1 MGICGVRPG
10 LGALVARRR
19 SAWLASRIVCSTT
32 LLLLILVPRWAGAQ
46 NSAPDHEFRD
56 PRVVRLAGLITA
68 ARDRVNQGQVT
79 DGLDRLQIV
88 LDQSGD
94 TFYRAPGSSRSVS
107 LRRHVALLFHSLTP
121 EVHAAYERRFGA
133 DAARLLRTARD
144 TRDTAKLVEVMRR
157 YFFTRAGFEAAD
169 EMATRYL
176 DRGWYQLS
184 APLWLRLVTTPAHA
198 KRLTNAVLLKSHLA
212 FGRVGWTDH
221 ATTVT
226 QLLKQRKIQFGGRL
240 RSLESWQDLLGPPS
254 ALAAGLH
261 WQLALGNI
269 RHNPNSQSTT
279 PQLRPLWVLNYER
292 NVRSDVAVALREWQ
306 DEQLSNDAP
315 LAVANFAIAVGDTV
329 LFRDSRQIKAV
340 DATTGRTRWNYHPVD
355 SHTSVFRE
363 VNRNSGTNYEASKLG
378 HPFVDS
384 VRAYVGNAGYGM
396 LSSDGQRV
404 YFIDAA
410 DLKTYRPG
418 NWNAVRD
425 SQTNRLVAVDVIG
438 PRKSPDGRVEPAWTL
453 GGQFGVPF
461 WFERDDVNLDRTVD
475 PSEFHGTP
483 TEFQNWDRDSDGQL
497 TVEESRT
504 DRGAS
509 AALEG
514 HLFLGPPLAAAGM
527 LYAVTAFH
535 RQINVTCIEAET
547 GQVVWSQ
554 GIGFLRGATTRNIVL
569 GMLVSTPALADGVL
583 VCPTQADVL
592 VGVDPVNGTLLWS
605 YDQSD
610 VDQATRNAGF
620 QVRARVPFGHL
631 GFPGLPLID
640 DGRVVC
646 LPRHSR
652 WVHCIDLV
660 TGERRWRVARDS
672 PHQTGFAGN
681 GDEYVAA
688 VADGRVLLVGRRN
701 CRALSL
707 ADGRQLWSTYV
718 GTPSGRGVR
727 SGRYYLLPLQDG
739 RVYTLDLE
747 TGSQVGFSLPMTGP
761 AVSQWTRSGPSG
773 TATRLP
779 YGWQPG
785 NLMIAGRNVISVGHS
800 LIAAFPQSQ
809 QVLDELNQR
818 LSHGASRAVDVSEA
832 AELELAMGRLS
843 PAKQR
848 LDQALQLDLT
858 WQQRR
863 HVQTMLREVLHLE
876 LDATPDDYE
885 PKLQRLQE
893 LSQVPRDR
901 ARYLFRASA
910 AYLHGQD
917 TQKLVEAVDE
927 LTELSSTTL
936 WEHPQDLNLR
946 QTHQGWIPS
955 VLRRAAA
962 TFQQPAA
969 DNLSIRLDQRLYRAL
984 ASNSVEDLEAHLSIT
999 SQLPQAAQARRV
1011 LAERLELQGRYQQAE
1026 LLLLHDAGHADDA
1039 VSGPALAGLV
1049 RLWDAVGLYAE
1060 AARVFERLETDFA
1073 AVDVAPGLSGRAFT
1087 ESPMHSAQ
1095 LRTAVLQRK
1104 PIDWKVR
1111 RVGIFQRSW
1120 YQNDPAV
1127 HNAFV
1132 GIRSSKFPLPSEN
1145 GLLVFDKGTDQQP
1158 RLAIINKQAGR
1169 IVGHVDIPQ
1178 RMTPA
1183 LGAQQVPVGHFFS
1196 AVSRTLDDDE
1206 QAAILGISLLNR
1218 RNTDPLWTRSIDPD
1232 GGTLRAGP
1240 SGPGFAVFQAAD
1252 RLLVVDPAD
1261 GRPLWERR
1269 NLPVNGGLVGD
1280 PYAGVFGDER
1290 VLVMF
1295 DSNRTDCT
1303 IFRTQSGEVVGQAR
1317 LTSGRRIVFGRRL
1330 FYESREHGQK
1340 RFRIWDPLHGKT
1352 ELDLPVFEPQIGR
1365 SFCAA
1370 TDVERHL
1377 AMIVEPC
1384 TLLIRDVA
1392 QGRNVLSVPLNP
1404 ADLQGLV
1411 SNGLSVF
1418 SDRERWFVAFR
1429 FEDRLLAFPASPNEH
1444 RRAATLSSGFQ
1455 SFTPVNGEL
1464 RALDRRSGR
1473 PLWRRRFAARSFLHT
1488 PFTRL
1493 PFLISLARL
1502 TDRRQTRA
1510 MIAEV
1515 VDAQTGRTLGFHDGL
1530 APDKFFQ
1537 IDYQPAEGVI
1547 EFQGV
1552 YSRVRMNFSRGFQRL
1567 YDEPQ

>member
-1 MGICGVRPG
+1 M
-10 LGALVARRR
+10 VAHRLSGR
-19 SAWLASRIVCSTT
+19 LANRIVWGST
-32 LLLLILVPRWAGAQ
+32 LLLILVPRWAGAQ

-56 PRVVRLAGLITA
+56 PRVVRLAGLIKA
-68 ARDRVNQGQVT
+68 ARERVNQGQVT
-79 DGLDRLQIV
+79 DGLDRLQII
-88 LDQSGD
+88 LDQPGD

-107 LRRHVALLFHSLTP
+107 LRRHVALLFHSMTP
-121 EVHAAYERRFGA
+121 EVHAAYERRFGS
-133 DAARLLRTARD
+133 DAARLLRSARD
-144 TRDTAKLVEVMRR
+144 TRDTARLVEVMRR

-184 APLWLRLVTTPAHA
+184 APLCLRLVTTPAHA
-198 KRLTNAVLLKSHLA
+198 KRVTSAVLLKSHLV

-221 ATTVT
+221 AATVAG
-226 QLLKQRKIQFGGRL
+226 LLRQRKIQFAGRL
-240 RSLESWQDLLGPPS
+240 QSLESWQDLQGPPS
-254 ALAAGLH
+254 ASAAQPA
-261 WQLALGNI
+261 WRLALGNT
-269 RHNPNSQSTT
+269 RHNPDSQSTT
-279 PQLRPLWVLNYER
+279 PHLRPLWVLSYER
-292 NVRSDVAVALREWQ
+292 NAQSDVAAALREWQ
-306 DEQLSNDAP
+306 DEQLANGAP

-340 DATTGRTRWNYHPVD
+340 DATTGRMRWNYRCAD
-355 SHTSVFRE
+355 SHASVFRE
-363 VNRNSGTNYEASKLG
+363 VNRNSGSNYAASKMG

-384 VRAYVGNAGYGM
+384 VRAYVGNANYGM

-404 YFIDAA
+404 YFIDSA
-410 DLKTYRPG
+410 DLKFYRPG
-418 NWNAVRD
+418 SWSDVRD
-425 SQTNRLVAVDVIG
+425 SQTNRLVAVDVIN
-438 PRKSPDGRVEPAWTL
+438 PRESPDGRVEPSWTL
-453 GGQFGVPF
+453 GGQFGLPF
-461 WFERDDVNLDRTVD
+461 WFERDDENLDKTVD
-475 PSEFHGTP
+475 QSEFQGTP
-483 TEFQNWDRDSDGQL
+483 AEFQTWDRDSDGRL
-497 TVEESRT
+497 SVEESRSER
-504 DRGAS
+504 RGADS
-509 AALEG
+509 LAG
-514 HLFLGPPLAAAGM
+514 HLFLGPPLSAAGM
-527 LYAVTAFH
+527 VYAVTAFH
-535 RQINVTCIEAET
+535 RQINVTCVEAET

-592 VGVDPVNGTLLWS
+592 VGVDPVNGALLWS

-610 VDQATRNAGF
+610 VDQASRNAGF
-620 QVRARVPFGHL
+620 QAAARVPFGHL

-652 WVHCIDLV
+652 WVHCIDLA
-660 TGERRWRVARDS
+660 TGERRWRVERDS
-672 PHQTGFAGN
+672 PHQTGFSGN
-681 GDEYVAA
+681 GDEYVAS
-688 VADGRVLLVGRRN
+688 VAEGRVFLVGRRN

-707 ADGRQLWSTYV
+707 ADGRELWSAYV

-761 AVSQWTRSGPSG
+761 AVSRWTRTGQTRAAS
-773 TATRLP
+773 RLP

-785 NLMIAGRNVISVGHS
+785 NLMIVGQNVISVGHS

-809 QVLDELNQR
+809 HVLDELNQR

-832 AELELAMGRLS
+832 AELELAMGRLL

-876 LDATPDDYE
+876 LASTTDGVE
-885 PKLQRLQE
+885 QKLQRLRQ

-901 ARYLFRASA
+901 ARYLFRASE
-910 AYLHGQD
+910 AYLHSQD
-917 TQKLVEAVDE
+917 LSRFVGAIDD
-927 LTELSSTTL
+927 LTKLSSTTL

-955 VLRRAAA
+955 MMHRASTTFDDPEAERFAA
-962 TFQQPAA
+962 
-969 DNLSIRLDQRLYRAL
+969 RLDQQLNRVL
-984 ASNSVEDLEAHLSIT
+984 AANSVEDLKSHLQIT
-999 SQLPQAAQARRV
+999 SLLPQATQARLA
-1011 LAERLELQGRYQQAE
+1011 LAERLQLQGRYQQAE
-1026 LLLLHDAGHADDA
+1026 LLLLHDTRHTDAA

-1049 RLWDAVGLYAE
+1049 RLWDAIGLHAE
-1060 AARVFERLETDFA
+1060 AARILERLETQFA
-1073 AVDVAPGLSGRAFT
+1073 TVDVAPGFSGRTFA
-1087 ESPMHSAQ
+1087 ESSMHSAQ
-1095 LRTAVLQRK
+1095 LRSAVLRRK
-1104 PIDWKVR
+1104 PIDWDVR

-1127 HNAFV
+1127 HSAFV

-1158 RLAIINKQAGR
+1158 RLSIINKQAGR

-1178 RMTPA
+1178 RLTPA
-1183 LGAQQVPVGHFFS
+1183 LGSQQVPVGHFFS
-1196 AVSRTLDDDE
+1196 AVSRTLDDDD

-1218 RNTDPLWTRSIDPD
+1218 RDTGPLWTRPIDPD

-1252 RLLVVDPAD
+1252 RLLVVDPAN
-1261 GRPLWERR
+1261 GNPRWERR

-1280 PYAGVFGDER
+1280 PYAGVLGDEQ

-1303 IFRTQSGEVVGQAR
+1303 IFRTLSGEVLGQAR

-1330 FYESREHGQK
+1330 FYESREQGQK
-1340 RFRIWDPLHGKT
+1340 RFRLWDPLHGKT
-1352 ELDLPVFEPQIGR
+1352 ELDLPVFEPQVGR

-1392 QGRNVLSVPLNP
+1392 RGRNVLSVPLNP

-1418 SDRERWFVAFR
+1418 SDQDRWFVAFR
-1429 FEDRLLAFPASPNEH
+1429 FEDRLLAFPAAPNDH
-1444 RRAATLSSGFQ
+1444 RRAATLSSGIQ

-1464 RALDRRSGR
+1464 RAFDRRSGQQ
-1473 PLWRRRFAARSFLHT
+1473 LWQRRFAARSFLHT

-1493 PFLISLARL
+1493 PFLVSLARL

-1530 APDKFFQ
+1530 APDKFLQ
-1537 IDYQPAEGVI
+1537 IDYQPAQGVI

-1552 YSRVRMNFSRGFQRL
+1552 YSRVRMDFSRGFQRL
-1567 YDEPQ
+1567 YEASP